1 MQTTTWSADDIKNQ
15 FDHCESLADVIRAIE
30 DRLWQVGEVVC
41 EIRVNGMFLDESD
54 EERFAREKLEGVEKL
69 EVKTQKPREL
79 LGQTVATARSYIPKI
94 KEGSIAAASHLQAGE
109 KQQGHLLLS
118 QILDSSR
125 WLIDALFLIKKSCLD
140 WAEVGV
146 EEEEWRQAE
155 LNFAEVVRTLYSA
168 FENKDTVLMADYL
181 EYEMSN
187 ALDKWL
193 EVLSRVDKMVDEEL
207 EH

>member
-1 MQTTTWSADDIKNQ
+1 MQTTTWSAEEIRSQ
-15 FDHCESLADVIRAIE
+15 FDQCESLADVIRAIE

-54 EERFAREKLEGVEKL
+54 EERFAKEKLAGVERL
-69 EVKTQKPREL
+69 EVKTQRPKEL
-79 LGQTVATARSYIPKI
+79 LGQTVTTAKAYIPKI
-94 KEGSIAAASHLQAGE
+94 KESSVLAA
-109 KQQGHLLLS
+109 GHMQTGDFQKGHQLLS

-125 WLIDALFLIKKSCLD
+125 WLIDALFLIKKSCQD

-146 EEEEWRQAE
+146 AEEEWRRAE
-155 LNFAEVVRTLYSA
+155 LQFADVVRTLYSA
-168 FENKDTVLMADYL
+168 FESNDKVLLADYL